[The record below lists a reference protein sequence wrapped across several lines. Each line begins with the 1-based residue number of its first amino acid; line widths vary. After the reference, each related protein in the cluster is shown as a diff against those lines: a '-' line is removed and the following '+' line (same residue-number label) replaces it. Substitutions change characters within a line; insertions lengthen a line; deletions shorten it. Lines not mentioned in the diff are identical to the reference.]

1 MPKGEYRKTRKR
13 RNTMN
18 DNQFLITLILIVVA
32 LYIISPL
39 DLVPGPI
46 DDVILAIVTLLARK
60 RLTSK
65 EEKE

>member
-1 MPKGEYRKTRKR
+1 
-13 RNTMN
+13 MN

>member
-1 MPKGEYRKTRKR
+1 
-13 RNTMN
+13 MN

-65 EEKE
+65 EESE